1 MTSKDSPFIIAVHWS
16 GVTRYTWYYYFA
28 SSCVFDKQSGQAIL
42 IILYNAQYYLLP
54 VDLRPAS
61 RLVSKGELV

>member
-42 IILYNAQYYLLP
+42 IILYNA
-54 VDLRPAS
+54 
-61 RLVSKGELV
+61 